1 MADLTLTITE
11 AVTLN
16 GTSHGATNTQTI
28 TGITD
33 VLHRIVDVPTS
44 GYIDLVNFATAASGV
59 AIADGTAKHIRIT
72 NLDASN
78 FVTLRVRE
86 DAVQEYFVRI
96 EAKDSFILGNSVADA
111 NDEGNGAAGQLSMT
125 SIDEIEALANT
136 ASCEVEIFIAS

>member
-28 TGITD
+28 SSVTD

-44 GYIDLVNFATAASGV
+44 GYIDLENFASAASGV
-59 AIADGTAKHIRIT
+59 AIADGSTKHLRIT

-86 DAVQEYFVRI
+86 DGVQEYFVKI
-96 EAKDSFILGNSVADA
+96 EAKDSFILGNSLIDADDA
-111 NDEGNGAAGQLSMT
+111 GAGSSASLSN
-125 SIDEIEALANT
+125 IDQIEALANT
-136 ASCEVEIFIAS
+136 SSCEVEIFIAS

>member
-28 TGITD
+28 TGVTD

-44 GYIDLVNFATAASGV
+44 GYIDLANFASAASGV

-72 NLDASN
+72 NLDATN

-86 DAVQEYFVRI
+86 TNVQEYFVKI
-96 EAKDSFILGNSVADA
+96 EAKDSFILGNSVVDA
-111 NDEGNGAAGQLSMT
+111 NDEGTGAAASLT
-125 SIDEIEALANT
+125 NIDEIEALADT